1 VTVIDRVFARHH
13 TATARFKPTQIGGCV
28 LWLDALERDSYIVTP
43 RSGTTPDTATSITN
57 LVSGVTAT
65 EAAATAPIFELN
77 GLGGRPCWRGQAS
90 ALRKI
95 AAVEAAVAAAVNG
108 TEKTFTA
115 FYVFEPNQGSASA
128 DMWGLGNSAVA
139 SAGMVR
145 FSHITSSGRITAT
158 RNDNAAATSS
168 ATRTTWP
175 QRGPQVMAW
184 RWNGSGDIDG
194 WLNAE
199 AVPNPN
205 NSAPAALGALTTDRW
220 GLFGQMDSGHGG
232 YSNARLGMVLLYDGV
247 LSDADILFV
256 RTWANARWGSPGMQL
271 SDISGV
277 TSVAL
282 ETFGTSGPDLNSW
295 GNWTSVAGKLPLIV
309 LDEHPVQ
316 CGKWIAANDDVMTF
330 ATSCGGG
337 ANGITLALK
346 VKLDV
351 LPAAGTF
358 VTPISCKYGSGDDW
372 FEVAIANN
380 VAGAKTISFARQS
393 GLSGNWV
400 GFDIDTPAQASNGL
414 DGGWHRLVVT
424 YDGAGTAASDYRA
437 WWDGV
442 EKTVE
447 TSAAYTRLTGDKG
460 SLGARCTSADVTTQ
474 RVDAK
479 ILREATYPRVLSD
492 IEIAQVNS
500 TLGEGW
506 KTSPELFPSCVAW
519 IDLLEPASHGT
530 GSDNKTRWVKNLI
543 SGVIWEELTNPP
555 DYVVVDGKP
564 WIKGNR
570 TNMHITTTEPA
581 VCAAL
586 SGTDNGYTV
595 MMVVLP
601 DVSLAGDETYVGAGH
616 SARNPA
622 AQSSLSCGTAIVD
635 GQWRMFEW
643 DDGSNSAGA
652 DTNAVAINQAQ
663 VLTFVSNGTTGSIY
677 INDATTPSMSDSTYD
692 NGLNT
697 LNVFSLLRRPGSV
710 PDQYTGGAV
719 GTVLV
724 FNNALPEADR
734 LGFVNWLIARRSIGF
749 NPQSIASLKLW
760 LDMRETAYYT
770 VTPGSP
776 DTVTAIRNL
785 ASGAL
790 WNTVAPTA
798 GAAFPEFEDEGM
810 NGYASMRGG
819 SISEGGSTNR
829 GIGSAETA
837 VADAFSGV
845 NKAFTVISVTQAM
858 KEGLVG
864 TNTLFSAA
872 NSAFANNGS
881 VRCYRAASGN
891 GRTSLTKTDDVGT
904 AVSREAP
911 TNVSTSPLVVT
922 RVSHGATC
930 SLYENH
936 TAVLSG
942 GAFSS
947 ATAVTPDRSALF
959 CRPDSNA
966 DTFSVDRL
974 SSHLVFDGDIG
985 LVLQTKVI
993 NFAAARYGIAA

>member
-555 DYVVVDGKP
+555 DFEIAGMGGKP
-564 WIKGNR
+564 CIKGNGS
-570 TNMHITTTEPA
+570 NMHITTTEPA
-581 VCAAL
+581 VCAAVT
-586 SGTDNGYTV
+586 GTDNAYTI
-595 MMVVLP
+595 MMVVQP
-601 DVSLAGDETYVGAGH
+601 DNPLGGDQSIVGFGH
-616 SARNPA
+616 SARHPL
-622 AQSSLSCGTAIVD
+622 AQSTVWLGIDPFD

-643 DDGSNSAGA
+643 DDAFASAGA
-652 DTNAVAINQAQ
+652 TSNASAIAQ
-663 VLTFVSNGTTGSIY
+663 PQVISYVCNGTTAAIY
-677 INDATTPSMSDSTYD
+677 INDQLVASMADASYD

-697 LNVFSLLRRPGSV
+697 LNMVSLLRVPGSV
-710 PDQYTGGAV
+710 PSQYSSSRISAV
-719 GTVLV
+719 AI
-724 FNNALPEADR
+724 FNTALPDADR
-734 LGFVNWLIARRSIGF
+734 LGLGNDFMRRYAIGF

-760 LDMRETAYYT
+760 IDMKETAYYT
-770 VTPGSP
+770 VTGGSP

-785 ASGAL
+785 ASGVN
-790 WNTVAPTA
+790 WNT
-798 GAAFPEFEDEGM
+798 AATNFPEYLATGF
-810 NGYASMRGG
+810 NGYPCLGG
-819 SISEGGSTNR
+819 SHSPAR
-829 GIGSAETA
+829 GIISTEAAVFDMFDGTDPAFSVIYAVHPVAGVAAHLGAGNSGVASNQTLRVGCIGGAGNRLGMVKVDDVAATASNGSA
-837 VADAFSGV
+837 
-845 NKAFTVISVTQAM
+845 VTTFAEVPQ
-858 KEGLVG
+858 LVTYVCTG
-864 TNTLFSAA
+864 TSSTQYVDTGTL
-872 NSAFANNGS
+872 
-881 VRCYRAASGN
+881 
-891 GRTSLTKTDDVGT
+891 TDPFDVGATTLNRT
-904 AVSREAP
+904 A
-911 TNVSTSPLVVT
+911 L
-922 RVSHGATC
+922 
-930 SLYENH
+930 L
-936 TAVLSG
+936 
-942 GAFSS
+942 
-947 ATAVTPDRSALF
+947 
-959 CRPDSNA
+959 CRPDSVPDQFGA
-966 DTFSVDRL
+966 TGTKLPCMLAF
-974 SSHLVFDGDIG
+974 GDD
-985 LVLQTKVI
+985 LTDAERVKVEA
-993 NFAAARYGIAA
+993 FVATRYGLAA